1 MFKGKKIIG
10 LPLYTGSYTG
20 TVDDAYF
27 LATMKKRGGVGR
39 QTVGFSLD
47 ALREAARGQI
57 GPTGP
62 TGPIGPRGAT
72 GEGRTNIHRLL
83 RWYTNENPEDTQH
96 PAGDWLHDLD
106 AIDEDD
112 PSGHPMV
119 TADQLFEWYENGQ
132 IFELY
137 EVDGRKGKEG
147 WSAVYRMVTWQDQ
160 SAWWSQY
167 APVPGK
173 AVRIEFFRMGMYS
186 TPYRGGLI
194 AYIRYK
200 DEDYMRL
207 YEIKPGDSI
216 WIAEY
221 QERLPYYASDWHT
234 GDYLRVK
241 ADGSGL
247 EWATPPGITGVTGG
261 VTGPTGATGSDGKSA
276 YQVWLDNG
284 NTGTEADFLDDLV
297 GPQGPQGPQGQ
308 TGPEGP
314 QGPAGVG
321 LNNKGAWVSGTTYA
335 SNDYVFDQKSQDSQ
349 DNSMWIC
356 QASSPFMSTTHPYA
370 DDSRWVEFSAPQGEK
385 GDDGE
390 QGPTG
395 PTGASG
401 VDGQDGEPGP
411 TGSAGP
417 TGPTGAT
424 GDDGKSAYEIWLEKG
439 HSGTEEDF
447 LASLVGQKG
456 ATGPEGP
463 RGATGTNG
471 TNGTNGATGPTGPT
485 GHDGARG
492 PTGPTGSQG
501 IQGPAGP
508 TGPTG
513 SFAPLSVT
521 GSITGNGMPATPLK
535 LTDAA
540 QETIDRAVVYK
551 ENPQESGTKTLLAE
565 QVYVVRSD
573 AEIISIV
580 NTQGEING
588 KGTLFFRIES
598 V

>member
-72 GEGRTNIHRLL
+72 GEGRTSIHRLL
-83 RWYTNENPEDTQH
+83 RWYTNAGDADEHH
-96 PAGDWLHDLD
+96 PVGDWLHDLD
-106 AIDEDD
+106 ATDEDD
-112 PSGHPMV
+112 PSGYPMV
-119 TADQLFEWYENGQ
+119 TADQLFEWYEDGQ

-160 SAWWSQY
+160 SEWWSQY

-207 YEIKPGDSI
+207 YEIKPGESI
-216 WIAEY
+216 WMAEY
-221 QERLPYYASDWHT
+221 QESLPYYRYDWHN

-284 NTGTEADFLDDLV
+284 NTGTEEDFLDDLV
-297 GPQGPQGPQGQ
+297 
-308 TGPEGP
+308 GPEGP

-321 LNNKGAWVSGTTYA
+321 LNNKGAWVSGTTYV

-356 QASSPFMSTTHPYA
+356 QASSPFMSTTHPYE
-370 DDSRWVEFSAPQGEK
+370 DGSRWVEFSAPQGEK
-385 GDDGE
+385 GEDGE
-390 QGPTG
+390 QGP
-395 PTGASG
+395 A
-401 VDGQDGEPGP
+401 
-411 TGSAGP
+411 
-417 TGPTGAT
+417 GPTGAT
-424 GDDGKSAYEIWLEKG
+424 GDDGKSAYEIWLENG
-439 HSGTEEDF
+439 HTGTEADF
-447 LASLVGQKG
+447 LASINGDKG
-456 ATGPEGP
+456 DTGP
-463 RGATGTNG
+463 RGATGP
-471 TNGTNGATGPTGPT
+471 TGPTGPT

-492 PTGPTGSQG
+492 PTGATGSQG
-501 IQGPAGP
+501 IQGIQGP

-521 GSITGNGMPATPLK
+521 GSVTGNGMPTAPLK
-535 LTDAA
+535 LTDEA
-540 QETIDRAVVYK
+540 QRTIDTAVVYK

-565 QVYVVRSD
+565 QVYVVTSD
-573 AEIISIV
+573 SEIISIV
-580 NTQGEING
+580 NSQGEING

>member
-72 GEGRTNIHRLL
+72 GEGRTSVHRLL
-83 RWYTNENPEDTQH
+83 RWYTNAGEADEQH
-96 PAGDWLHDLD
+96 PAGDWLHDLE
-106 AIDEDD
+106 ATDEHD
-112 PSGHPMV
+112 PSGFPMV
-119 TADQLFEWYENGQ
+119 TADQLFDWYEDGQ

-160 SAWWSQY
+160 SDWWSQFEDN
-167 APVPGK
+167 PGK
-173 AVRIEFFRMGMYS
+173 AVRIEFARLGMYA
-186 TPYRGGLI
+186 TPYRAGLI

-200 DEDYMRL
+200 DEKYMRL
-207 YEIKPGDSI
+207 YEIKPGESV

-221 QERLPYYASDWHT
+221 QERLPYYASDWHN

-247 EWATPPGITGVTGG
+247 EWATPPGITGITGG

-276 YQVWLDNG
+276 YEIWIDEG
-284 NTGTEADFLDDLV
+284 HTGSEEDFLASLV
-297 GPQGPQGPQGQ
+297 GQKGA

-335 SNDYVFDQKSQDSQ
+335 SNDYVFDQKAQGSQ

-356 QASSPFMSTTHPYA
+356 QASSPFMSTTHPYE
-370 DDSRWVEFSAPQGEK
+370 DGSRWVEFSAPQGEK

-390 QGPTG
+390 
-395 PTGASG
+395 
-401 VDGQDGEPGP
+401 
-411 TGSAGP
+411 
-417 TGPTGAT
+417 
-424 GDDGKSAYEIWLEKG
+424 
-439 HSGTEEDF
+439 
-447 LASLVGQKG
+447 
-456 ATGPEGP
+456 
-463 RGATGTNG
+463 
-471 TNGTNGATGPTGPT
+471 
-485 GHDGARG
+485 RG

-501 IQGPAGP
+501 IQGIQGPTGPTGSQGIQGIQGPTGPTGSQGIQGIQGPTGPTGSQGIQGIQGPTGPTGSQGIQGIQGPIGPTGSQGIQGIQGPIGP

-521 GSITGNGMPATPLK
+521 GSVTGNGMPTTPLK
-535 LTDAA
+535 LTDEA
-540 QETIDRAVVYK
+540 QRTIDRAVVYK

-573 AEIISIV
+573 SEIISIV
-580 NTQGEING
+580 DTSSEING

>member
-62 TGPIGPRGAT
+62 TGPIGPKGAT
-72 GEGRTNIHRLL
+72 GDGRTSIHRLL
-83 RWYTNENPEDTQH
+83 RWYTNASEADEQH
-96 PAGDWLHDLD
+96 PVGDWLHDLEATD
-106 AIDEDD
+106 VHD
-112 PSGHPMV
+112 PSGYPMV
-119 TADQLFEWYENGQ
+119 TADQLFEWYEDGQ

-160 SAWWSQY
+160 SDWWSQFE
-167 APVPGK
+167 PNPGK
-173 AVRIEFFRMGMYS
+173 AVRIEFFRMGMYA

-221 QERLPYYASDWHT
+221 QERLPYYASDWHN

-247 EWATPPGITGVTGG
+247 EWATTPGVTGG

-276 YQVWLDNG
+276 YEVWIDAG
-284 NTGTEADFLDDLV
+284 NTGTEADFLNALV
-297 GPQGPQGPQGQ
+297 GPQGQ

-335 SNDYVFDQKSQDSQ
+335 SNDYVFDQKSQGSQ

-385 GDDGE
+385 GEDGE
-390 QGPTG
+390 PGPRGPTG
-395 PTGASG
+395 PTGSA
-401 VDGQDGEPGP
+401 
-411 TGSAGP
+411 GSARPAGP
-417 TGPTGAT
+417 TGPTGSAGSVGPTGAT
-424 GDDGKSAYEIWLEKG
+424 GDNGKSAYEIWLENG
-439 HSGTEEDF
+439 HTGSEEDF

-471 TNGTNGATGPTGPT
+471 TNGTNGAPGPTGPT
-485 GHDGARG
+485 G
-492 PTGPTGSQG
+492 TQFT
-501 IQGPAGP
+501 
-508 TGPTG
+508 
-513 SFAPLSVT
+513 
-521 GSITGNGMPATPLK
+521 
-535 LTDAA
+535 LT
-540 QETIDRAVVYK
+540 
-551 ENPQESGTKTLLAE
+551 
-565 QVYVVRSD
+565 SD
-573 AEIISIV
+573 AYQRASG
-580 NTQGEING
+580 NTFYYIKAKIENAGADPTQWANDGILHFVLST
-588 KGTLFFRIES
+588 GT
-598 V
+598 VA

>member
-72 GEGRTNIHRLL
+72 GEGRTKIHRLL
-83 RWYTNENPEDTQH
+83 RWYTNENPEDTEH

-119 TADQLFEWYENGQ
+119 TADQLFEWYEDGQ

-160 SAWWSQY
+160 SEWWSQY

-173 AVRIEFFRMGMYS
+173 SVRIEFFRMGMYN

-207 YEIKPGDSI
+207 YEIKPGESI
-216 WIAEY
+216 WMAEY
-221 QERLPYYASDWHT
+221 QERLPYYRYDCHN

-241 ADGSGL
+241 EDGSGL
-247 EWATPPGITGVTGG
+247 EWATPSGITGVTGG

-297 GPQGPQGPQGQ
+297 GPPGPQGQ

-370 DDSRWVEFSAPQGEK
+370 DGLRWVEFSAPQGEK
-385 GDDGE
+385 GEDGE
-390 QGPTG
+390 PGPAGPTG
-395 PTGASG
+395 PTGSAGSVG
-401 VDGQDGEPGP
+401 PAGPTGP
-411 TGSAGP
+411 TGSAGSA
-417 TGPTGAT
+417 GPTGAT
-424 GDDGKSAYEIWLEKG
+424 GDDGKSAYDIWIDKG
-439 HSGTEEDF
+439 NTGTEADF
-447 LASLVGQKG
+447 LAGLKG
-456 ATGPEGP
+456 DKGDTGP
-463 RGATGTNG
+463 RGATGP
-471 TNGTNGATGPTGPT
+471 TGPTGPT

-492 PTGPTGSQG
+492 PTGATGSQG
-501 IQGPAGP
+501 IQGIQGP

-521 GSITGNGMPATPLK
+521 GSVTGNGMPANPLK
-535 LTDAA
+535 LTDEA
-540 QETIDRAVVYK
+540 QGVIDEAVVYK
-551 ENPQESGTKTLLAE
+551 PNPASGASGLLA
-565 QVYVVRSD
+565 QRLYVVQSD
-573 AEIISIV
+573 QEILNIV
-580 NTQGEING
+580 NATGGTGGEG
-588 KGTLFFRIES
+588 AVFFRIES

>member
-72 GEGRTNIHRLL
+72 GEGRTSIHRLL

-137 EVDGRKGKEG
+137 EVDENNGKEG

-160 SAWWSQY
+160 STWWSQF

-173 AVRIEFFRMGMYS
+173 SVRIEFFRMGMYN

-207 YEIKPGDSI
+207 YEIKPGESI
-216 WIAEY
+216 WMAEY
-221 QERLPYYASDWHT
+221 QERLPDYRYDWHN

-241 ADGSGL
+241 EDGSGL
-247 EWATPPGITGVTGG
+247 EWATPSGITGVTGG

-297 GPQGPQGPQGQ
+297 GPEGPQGP

-385 GDDGE
+385 GE
-390 QGPTG
+390 
-395 PTGASG
+395 
-401 VDGQDGEPGP
+401 DGEPGP
-411 TGSAGP
+411 AGP
-417 TGPTGAT
+417 TGPTGSAGSAGPAGPTGAT
-424 GDDGKSAYEIWLEKG
+424 GSDGKSAYEVWIDAG
-439 HSGTEEDF
+439 NTGTKADF
-447 LASLVGQKG
+447 LASLKG
-456 ATGPEGP
+456 DKGDTGP
-463 RGATGTNG
+463 R
-471 TNGTNGATGPTGPT
+471 GATGPTGPT

-492 PTGPTGSQG
+492 PTGATGSQG
-501 IQGPAGP
+501 IQGIQGP

-521 GSITGNGMPATPLK
+521 GSVTGNGMPTTPLK
-535 LTDAA
+535 LTDEA
-540 QETIDRAVVYK
+540 QRTIDSAVVYK

-573 AEIISIV
+573 SEIVSIV
-580 NTQGEING
+580 NTQSEING

>member
-72 GEGRTNIHRLL
+72 GEGRTSVHRLL
-83 RWYTNENPEDTQH
+83 RWYTNASDDAQH
-96 PAGDWLHDLD
+96 PAGDWLHDLEAED
-106 AIDEDD
+106 PDD
-112 PSGHPMV
+112 PSGYPRV
-119 TADQLFEWYENGQ
+119 TADQLFEWYEDGQ

-160 SAWWSQY
+160 SEWWSQY

-173 AVRIEFFRMGMYS
+173 AVRIEFFRMGMYA

-207 YEIKPGDSI
+207 YEIKPGESI
-216 WIAEY
+216 WMAEY
-221 QERLPYYASDWHT
+221 QERLPYYRYDWHN

-241 ADGSGL
+241 EDGSGL
-247 EWATPPGITGVTGG
+247 EWATPPGITGITGG

-276 YQVWLDNG
+276 YEVWIDEG
-284 NTGTEADFLDDLV
+284 NTGTEADFLNGLV
-297 GPQGPQGPQGQ
+297 GPQGPQGQ

-335 SNDYVFDQKSQDSQ
+335 GNDYVFDQKSQDSR

-356 QASSPFMSTTHPYA
+356 QASAPFVSTTHPYE
-370 DDSRWVEFSAPQGEK
+370 DGSRWVEFSAPQGEK
-385 GDDGE
+385 GE
-390 QGPTG
+390 
-395 PTGASG
+395 
-401 VDGQDGEPGP
+401 DGEP
-411 TGSAGP
+411 
-417 TGPTGAT
+417 
-424 GDDGKSAYEIWLEKG
+424 
-439 HSGTEEDF
+439 
-447 LASLVGQKG
+447 
-456 ATGPEGP
+456 
-463 RGATGTNG
+463 
-471 TNGTNGATGPTGPT
+471 
-485 GHDGARG
+485 G

-501 IQGPAGP
+501 IQGIQGP

-513 SFAPLSVT
+513 SQGIQGIQGIQGPTGPT
-521 GSITGNGMPATPLK
+521 GSQGIQGIQGPTGPTG
-535 LTDAA
+535 
-540 QETIDRAVVYK
+540 
-551 ENPQESGTKTLLAE
+551 S
-565 QVYVVRSD
+565 
-573 AEIISIV
+573 
-580 NTQGEING
+580 QGIQG
-588 KGTLFFRIES
+588 I
-598 V
+598 

>member
-72 GEGRTNIHRLL
+72 GEGRTSIHRLL

-96 PAGDWLHDLD
+96 PAGDWLHDLE

-119 TADQLFEWYENGQ
+119 TADQLFEWYEDGQ

-137 EVDGRKGKEG
+137 EVDGNKGKEG
-147 WSAVYRMVTWQDQ
+147 WSAVYRMVTWQDL
-160 SAWWSQY
+160 SAWWSQFEDE
-167 APVPGK
+167 PGK

-200 DEDYMRL
+200 YEKYMRL

-216 WIAEY
+216 WMAEY
-221 QERLPYYASDWHT
+221 QERLPYYRYDWHN

-261 VTGPTGATGSDGKSA
+261 VTGPTGPTGATGSDGKSA
-276 YQVWLDNG
+276 YQSWLDKG
-284 NTGTEADFLDDLV
+284 NTGTEADFLEDLV
-297 GPQGPQGPQGQ
+297 GPRGPQGP

-370 DDSRWVEFSAPQGEK
+370 DDSKWVEFSAPQGEK
-385 GDDGE
+385 GEDGKR
-390 QGPTG
+390 GPTG

-401 VDGQDGEPGP
+401 VDGQDGPTGP

-417 TGPTGAT
+417 AGPTGAT
-424 GDDGKSAYEIWLEKG
+424 GDDGKSAYEIWLENG
-439 HSGTEEDF
+439 HSGSETDF

-456 ATGPEGP
+456 ATGPTGP

-471 TNGTNGATGPTGPT
+471 TNGTNGAPGPTGPT
-485 GHDGARG
+485 GTSFTLTNNSYQRAEGNTFYYIKAKIENAGADPTQWANDGILHFVLS
-492 PTGPTGSQG
+492 TGTV
-501 IQGPAGP
+501 A
-508 TGPTG
+508 
-513 SFAPLSVT
+513 
-521 GSITGNGMPATPLK
+521 
-535 LTDAA
+535 
-540 QETIDRAVVYK
+540 
-551 ENPQESGTKTLLAE
+551 
-565 QVYVVRSD
+565 
-573 AEIISIV
+573 
-580 NTQGEING
+580 
-588 KGTLFFRIES
+588 
-598 V
+598 